1 MTHVRIEIFGV
12 VAILSAC
19 SAGRGR
25 DFGGEAGGTGP
36 FGDEDGTVGEASVD
50 DAADVASSGE
60 GGDAGG
66 DSTAAADDEGPIL
79 DVGPL
84 DPECPAGDCPPTDSC
99 GAVDVLFVIDNSG
112 SMFLYQNALAQAFPT
127 FADAM
132 FSELP
137 QNTDLHVAVTTSS
150 FELGGPSHSETNC
163 VPGESDA
170 TIDANYRRPTEGM
183 AGDAGNGLQGRL
195 VDWQALSF
203 YAANTGD
210 AAALP
215 GLKAWF
221 TAAGTDGVRQ
231 AGSAFEFN
239 AAAAAWAVHPAN
251 DEWNEGFLRDE
262 GAVLVVVIMSDE
274 GDQSYIVESAD
285 FLHDTVVD
293 AKAGCGG
300 EACIVTAGLL
310 SPYCDPGTSNSLVFL
325 SSFGADPMIGDITG
339 GNILAPDPTEYTQ
352 VVGAA
357 LASVVAEACDEIEP
371 AG

>member
-1 MTHVRIEIFGV
+1 MTHARIRGLGALVLFV
-12 VAILSAC
+12 VGC

-25 DFGGEAGGTGP
+25 DLGGTADGWGP
-36 FGDEDGTVGEASVD
+36 LDDGDDTGGDVPDDDDDDGT
-50 DAADVASSGE
+50 GE
-60 GGDAGG
+60 GGDD
-66 DSTAAADDEGPIL
+66 DSTAAGADDGPIL

-84 DPECPAGDCPPTDSC
+84 DPECPAGDCAPTDSC

-137 QNTDLHVAVTTSS
+137 ANTDLHVAVTTSS
-150 FELGGPSHSETNC
+150 FELGGDSHSETNC
-163 VPGESDA
+163 VPTDSDA
-170 TIDANYRRPTEGM
+170 TIEANYRRPTEGM

-195 VDWQALSF
+195 VFWQGLSF

-210 AAALP
+210 AGALP

-239 AAAAAWAVHPAN
+239 ASAAAWALHPAN
-251 DEWNEGFLRDE
+251 DEHNEGFLRDE
-262 GAVLVVVIMSDE
+262 GAVLVVIIMSDE
-274 GDQSYIVESAD
+274 GDQSYIVETAD

-293 AKAGCGG
+293 AKTGCGG

-339 GNILAPDPTEYTQ
+339 GNILAPDPAEYTQ